1 MIMFNYTVDNLSKG
15 SVNNSDN
22 ANNNNIYILF
32 YNINLEI

>member
-1 MIMFNYTVDNLSKG
+1 MFNYTVDNLSKG

-22 ANNNNIYILF
+22 ANNNIYILF